1 MISSPVHHRA
11 ARGGLALVLAA
22 AAAAAGAQTV
32 TLSQPQGVLSL
43 STSAS
48 TEVVKDLMAVTFT
61 VTRDGAD
68 ASAVQSALK
77 QALDAA
83 LAEARKAAR
92 PREVEVQ
99 TGNFSL
105 YPRYAQ
111 KGGINGWQGAA
122 ELVVQGRDMEA
133 ISQLG
138 GRIQTMTISRVAYGL
153 SREAQEKVEGEVSA
167 QAVKRFQ
174 ARAAEL
180 ARQFGYG
187 GATVREVNVSST
199 EPGMSPIAPK
209 MYMRAAPAAAADE
222 ALPVEAGKA
231 TVTVSVNGTVQ
242 MTK

>member
-1 MISSPVHHRA
+1 MISSPVQR
-11 ARGGLALVLAA
+11 RLVRFGLVLGLGAA
-22 AAAAAGAQTV
+22 TAAGAQTLSV
-32 TLSQPQGVLSL
+32 TPPQGVLSI
-43 STSAS
+43 SASAS
-48 TEVVKDLMAVTFT
+48 TEVAKDLMAVTFS

-68 ASAVQSALK
+68 AGVVQSALK

-111 KGGINGWQGAA
+111 KGGINGWQGTA

-153 SREAQEKVEGEVSA
+153 SREAQEKVEAEVSA

-209 MYMRAAPAAAADE
+209 MYMRAAPTAAADE

-231 TVTVSVNGTVQ
+231 TVNVTVNGSVQ